1 MAITIEEVTADVAPA
16 DAPERPAAPAEAPPS
31 PETERRRFREHAAR
45 IEQRASRVK
54 AD

>member
-16 DAPERPAAPAEAPPS
+16 EAPERPAAPAETPPS
-31 PETERRRFREHAAR
+31 PEAERRRFREQSARAA
-45 IEQRASRVK
+45 QRAARVK